1 MGVRLARRIAAAV
14 WRVICVFSWCL
25 LGLWTSLAL
34 FYNVPV
40 PSWAGAVLALGV
52 ALLYGSAFRERLF
65 VRVRQTTFWHECR
78 RSLTALVVTAVVAVW
93 YFGLVRPNPNE
104 DWIPK
109 HARMPH
115 VEVVGD
121 KVHVRNVRNFTW
133 RTPTDWT
140 TGYEDRV
147 YDVSALSSMYFVL
160 SPIFDLEPVA
170 HVWVCF
176 GFADGQHVAVSV
188 EARGVN
194 GRPFGL
200 FPSLF
205 RQFQLIYV
213 IGDERDVVGL
223 RGVAR
228 QAAVRFY
235 PARTTPERIR
245 GIFLDM
251 MDRAHSLEEHP
262 EFYNL
267 LVNNCLN
274 NVTHHIRRLGG
285 RDLPSELWLVLTG
298 FSDRFAYDYGFLD
311 TDLPFERAREAYRID
326 GWMRDTPLDE
336 TFSERLREVLRRQGA
351 DKVPD
356 P

>member
-1 MGVRLARRIAAAV
+1 MGVRLARSIVAALWQAACAV
-14 WRVICVFSWCL
+14 AWSL
-25 LGLWTSLAL
+25 LGLWTALAL
-34 FYNVPV
+34 FYNVPL
-40 PSWAGAVLALGV
+40 PPWAATVLALAV
-52 ALLYGSAFRERLF
+52 ALLYASAFRERLF
-65 VRVRQTTFWHECR
+65 VRGRRGNPWQETR
-78 RSLTALVVTAVVAVW
+78 RSLASLAVTAAIAIW
-93 YFGLVRPNPNE
+93 YFGFIKPNPNE
-104 DWIPK
+104 DWITK

-121 KVHVRNVRNFTW
+121 RVYVKDVRNYTW
-133 RTPTDWT
+133 RTPTDFT
-140 TGYEDRV
+140 PGYEDRV
-147 YDVSALSSMYFVL
+147 YDVSALSSMYYVL

-200 FPSLF
+200 FPSMF

-228 QAAVRFY
+228 KAAVRFY
-235 PARTTPERIR
+235 PARTTPDRMR
-245 GIFLDM
+245 ALFVGM
-251 MDRAHSLEEHP
+251 MERAHSLEAHP

-267 LVNNCLN
+267 LTNNCLN
-274 NVTHHIRRLGG
+274 NVTHHIRSIGG

-298 FSDRFAYDYGFLD
+298 FSDRYAYDYGFLD
-311 TDLPFERAREAYRID
+311 TDLPFEKAREAYRID
-326 GWMRDTPLDE
+326 EWMQNTPLDE
-336 TFSERLREVLRRQGA
+336 NFSKKLREVLRRQGA

-356 P
+356 